1 MTEVPTASLDAF
13 FSGGGIT
20 DIAAAGI
27 NGERL
32 PINGLLDVEVERFL
46 TIPEEPEDFFLM
58 LPARPGSLS
67 KNMELDMY
75 ATKLD

>member
-1 MTEVPTASLDAF
+1 MTEVPAVSLDAF

-20 DIAAAGI
+20 GIAAAGI

-32 PINGLLDVEVERFL
+32 PINGLLDVEEERFL
-46 TIPEEPEDFFLM
+46 TMPEEPEDFFLM

-67 KNMELDMY
+67 KNMELEMCVTEVD
-75 ATKLD
+75 